1 MYQSFL
7 ECYFPIKLIKTFS
20 FLEVSCNLNVIQ
32 LTLSRYAKNLPA
44 LLQIT
49 VEQSSVEQTKGEN
62 SFDLAIRKKYE
73 FFFFLECISVC
84 LILPFFSI
92 LPFFPN

>member
-32 LTLSRYAKNLPA
+32 LTLSRYAKKFTST
-44 LLQIT
+44 IT
-49 VEQSSVEQTKGEN
+49 NYSRAK
-62 SFDLAIRKKYE
+62 L
-73 FFFFLECISVC
+73 C
-84 LILPFFSI
+84 
-92 LPFFPN
+92 